1 MKVVG
6 VGGSGG
12 NAVNRMIDAKLTGV
26 EFIAMNTDAQ
36 DLEASLA
43 QKKVQLGAHLTN
55 GLGAGANLEVGK
67 KAAEET
73 RDVIADCLS
82 HTDMVFIT
90 AGMGGGT
97 GTGAAPIIAEI
108 ARDMGVLTVAIIS
121 KPFAF
126 EGKKRMERALAGL
139 AELKDKVD
147 TMIMIPNQRLLS
159 IVDDKTTLKAAF
171 RMADEILYQATKGIS
186 DLISIHGIINLD
198 FADVRTV
205 MSAMGD
211 ALMGTGIASG
221 PDRAVEAAKKAIS
234 SPLLEDVSIGGA
246 QGVLINV
253 TGGADMTLM
262 EVEKATSLISEAAGD
277 DANIIFGAVEDA
289 TLNDEIHVTV
299 IATGLNS
306 NKPKQA
312 VKTVV
317 SAGRVLD
324 TERKSMSNPFV
335 NQGER
340 KTVFSRPAFLRKNE
354 EQGAAGQPQAEAAP
368 VAEDMETPT
377 FMRKQQQF
385 SLADAEK

>member
-1 MKVVG
+1 
-6 VGGSGG
+6 
-12 NAVNRMIDAKLTGV
+12 
-26 EFIAMNTDAQ
+26 
-36 DLEASLA
+36 
-43 QKKVQLGAHLTN
+43 
-55 GLGAGANLEVGK
+55 
-67 KAAEET
+67 
-73 RDVIADCLS
+73 VIADCLS

-108 ARDMGVLTVAIIS
+108 ARDLGVLTVAIVT

-126 EGKKRMERALAGL
+126 EGKKRLERALQGL
-139 AELKDKVD
+139 DELKDKVD
-147 TMIMIPNQRLLS
+147 TMIVIPNQRLLS

-205 MSAMGD
+205 MAAMGD

-221 PDRAVEAAKKAIS
+221 PDRAIEAAKKAIS
-234 SPLLEDVSIGGA
+234 SPLLEDVSIAGA

-253 TGGADMTLM
+253 TGGADMTLL

-289 TLNDEIHVTV
+289 TLNDEISVTV

-312 VKTVV
+312 VKP
-317 SAGRVLD
+317 ALNPNRMFD
-324 TERKSMSNPFV
+324 PERKVNAFAGSN
-335 NQGER
+335 ER
-340 KTVFSRPAFLRKNE
+340 KTTVFSRPAFLRKNE
-354 EQGAAGQPQAEAAP
+354 EQAAPAAPQAENAA
-368 VAEDMETPT
+368 ASEDMETPT

-385 SLADAEK
+385 SLAEAEK